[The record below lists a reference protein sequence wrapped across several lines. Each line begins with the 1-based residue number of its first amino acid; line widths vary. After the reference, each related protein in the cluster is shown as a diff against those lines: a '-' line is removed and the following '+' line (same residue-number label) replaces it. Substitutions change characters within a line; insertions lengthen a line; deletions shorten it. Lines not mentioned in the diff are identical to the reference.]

1 MCKCLHICFLE
12 TRWKCCCS
20 SKCRPGIN
28 APIID
33 RMSLFMR
40 RVQIVGLRARFIS
53 LSVSICVFVLSLFL
67 LQGDESLIPRGLL
80 VAMTSDPFQNNNI
93 QSAGLFTTSPL
104 CWYWKP
110 FDIALLIF
118 IHIASS
124 VFFGSTSTKNPS
136 RKESVFFKTNLTV
149 VNTAEMPLWSDFSQ
163 QRNVSFLK
171 THTPPEELRSSQP
184 TTVPALG
191 IVCNHKHSAFFF
203 SLGCTWYRLLR
214 QSLRTYPF
222 VRNEHLLRN

>member
-1 MCKCLHICFLE
+1 MCKCLHICFLKAQ
-12 TRWKCCCS
+12 WKCRCT
-20 SKCRPGIN
+20 SKRRPGIN

-33 RMSLFMR
+33 CMPLFMR
-40 RVQIVGLRARFIS
+40 LVQTAGLRARFIS
-53 LSVSICVFVLSLFL
+53 LSVSICVFVLSFFL

-93 QSAGLFTTSPL
+93 LSAGLFTTSPL

-163 QRNVSFLK
+163 QQNVFFFFSFFLK

-184 TTVPALG
+184 TTLPALG
-191 IVCNHKHSAFFF
+191 IVCNHKRSAFFF
-203 SLGCTWYRLLR
+203 FLGCTWYRMLR
-214 QSLRTYPF
+214 QSLRT
-222 VRNEHLLRN
+222 

>member
-1 MCKCLHICFLE
+1 M
-12 TRWKCCCS
+12 
-20 SKCRPGIN
+20 P
-28 APIID
+28 
-33 RMSLFMR
+33 LFMR
-40 RVQIVGLRARFIS
+40 RVQTAGLRARFIS
-53 LSVSICVFVLSLFL
+53 LSVSICMFVLSLFL

-163 QRNVSFLK
+163 QQNVFFLFFFFPGAFLK

-184 TTVPALG
+184 TTLPALG
-191 IVCNHKHSAFFF
+191 IVCNHKRSAFFF
-203 SLGCTWYRLLR
+203 LLGCTWYRLLR
-214 QSLRTYPF
+214 
-222 VRNEHLLRN
+222 